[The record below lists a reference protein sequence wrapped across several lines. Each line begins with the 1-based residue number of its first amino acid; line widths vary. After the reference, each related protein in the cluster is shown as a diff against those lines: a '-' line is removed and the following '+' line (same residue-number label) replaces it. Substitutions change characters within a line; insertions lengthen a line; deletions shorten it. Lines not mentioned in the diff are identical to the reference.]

1 MDGKRTSTLIVIM
14 CLVILSLTGNSA
26 ANCDCCV
33 SLQAQICCKAC
44 AFAAGDDTIC
54 KHTCCFPCTMA
65 ESGEHTGC
73 GSGPYYSERNQ
84 RKLSASRSVESHRF
98 GYLRQEW
105 MEKQ

>member
-14 CLVILSLTGNSA
+14 CLVILSLTGDSA

-54 KHTCCFPCTMA
+54 KHTCCFPCTIA
-65 ESGEHTGC
+65 ESDIPTIDKM
-73 GSGPYYSERNQ
+73 RVI
-84 RKLSASRSVESHRF
+84 AM
-98 GYLRQEW
+98 
-105 MEKQ
+105 MEEGQA

>member
-65 ESGEHTGC
+65 ESAIFRRAYWLRFWTLL
-73 GSGPYYSERNQ
+73 Q
-84 RKLSASRSVESHRF
+84 REESK
-98 GYLRQEW
+98 ETIS
-105 MEKQ
+105 KQKR